1 MTDKVTSDVQKFF
14 HGYAADFDSI
24 YGHTETRSSFGKWV
38 DKNFR
43 QTMFLRFEETLKNTA
58 KDEIKSVLDVGCGP
72 GRYIVEFLLQGKDVT
87 GLDMAEGMIGIAKQ
101 VSEKVE
107 FTGNLDFIVSDYM
120 SAKFDRQYDAACLM
134 GFFDYIE
141 HPEEIVN
148 KLKED
153 VSKEFYMSFP
163 IAGGLVGWQREV
175 RYKMRNCPLWM
186 YKKSDVFRIMDN
198 CGLQGKYEILD
209 FGRDYFVKA
218 TLQ

>member
-1 MTDKVTSDVQKFF
+1 
-14 HGYAADFDSI
+14 
-24 YGHTETRSSFGKWV
+24 
-38 DKNFR
+38 
-43 QTMFLRFEETLKNTA
+43 MFVSAQAREPTH
-58 KDEIKSVLDVGCGP
+58 V
-72 GRYIVEFLLQGKDVT
+72 
-87 GLDMAEGMIGIAKQ
+87 MIGIAKQ

-107 FTGNLDFIVSDYM
+107 YTGNLDFIVSDYM
-120 SAKFDRQYDAACLM
+120 SAKFDRQYYAACLM

-186 YKKSDVFRIMDN
+186 YKKSDVIRIMDN